1 MPAYIQQHRERIR
14 EVCTLLRSAERP
26 VRLLSTL
33 AWPAEIRQRFFDR
46 KAAEL
51 PRPVYPKFDAA
62 PTFAAVSRA
71 RRSIATGHPVEDWLA
86 RLADVIEG
94 GARMLAGIGT
104 PAFFRQSR
112 LLYGAPTDPLRD
124 ESSNSLELARSF
136 HLVLDDLTHVDLGA
150 PPDAC
155 VLADAV
161 AAEMTSVVR
170 QQFGEQAPVVE
181 VVDQLSANALAGA
194 RRIRIRRGACFTDRD
209 VAQLIQHEAFV
220 HVGTSLNGLLQEEL
234 PILAAGHAGTT
245 RTQEGL
251 AVFAEFIS
259 GSIDLDRLR
268 RLADRVVAIQMSIE
282 GGDFLDV
289 YRFFLEQS
297 GNEGQSFENARRIF
311 RGGNVEGGAPFTK
324 DCVYLDGLLRVHSFL
339 RSIVTMGRAD
349 CLRLLF
355 CGKLDI
361 EDMPALVAL
370 SEAGMCRPPR
380 YLPPWAT
387 DLRFLIAYLAYSRFL
402 NTIDAKLIAAHYEQM
417 LGSFPRLSPAIGAD
431 EAVRV

>member
-1 MPAYIQQHRERIR
+1 MSHYVQQHRERIR
-14 EVCTLLRSAERP
+14 EACTLLRQAERP
-26 VRLLSTL
+26 VRLLATL
-33 AWPAEIRQRFFDR
+33 AWPPEVKQRFFGQG
-46 KAAEL
+46 ASEL
-51 PRPVYPKFDAA
+51 PRPLYAVFDAQ
-62 PTFAAVSRA
+62 PTFDAVAHA
-71 RRSIATGHPVEDWLA
+71 RRLIGAGHPVEDWLA

-104 PAFFRQSR
+104 AAFFEQSR
-112 LLYGAPTDPLRD
+112 LLYGAPTDALRD

-136 HLVLDDLTHVDLGA
+136 HLVLDDLAHVDLGA

-155 VLADAV
+155 VLAETV
-161 AAEMTSVVR
+161 AADITAAVR
-170 QQFGEQAPVVE
+170 QHFHDQAPIVE
-181 VVDQLSANALAGA
+181 IVDQLSANALAGA

-209 VAQLIQHEAFV
+209 VSQLIQHEAFV
-220 HVGTSLNGLLQEEL
+220 HVGTSLNGLAQVDL

-268 RLADRVVAIQMSIE
+268 RLADRVVAIQMAID
-282 GGDFLDV
+282 GADFLDV
-289 YRFFLEQS
+289 YRFFLEQCGS
-297 GNEGQSFENARRIF
+297 ESQSFENARRIF
-311 RGGNVEGGAPFTK
+311 RGGVLEGGAPFTK

-339 RSIVTMGRAD
+339 RSIVTTGRAD

-370 SEAGMCRPPR
+370 AEAGMCRPPR
-380 YLPPWAT
+380 YLPPWAS

-402 NTIDAKLIAAHYEQM
+402 NTIDAKRIAAHYEQM
-417 LGSFPRLSPAIGAD
+417 LGTMPPSQ
-431 EAVRV
+431 

>member
-1 MPAYIQQHRERIR
+1 MSQYVQQHRERIR
-14 EVCTLLRSAERP
+14 EACTLLRQAERP
-26 VRLLSTL
+26 VRLLATL
-33 AWPAEIRQRFFDR
+33 AWPPEVKLRFFSQG
-46 KAAEL
+46 ASEL
-51 PRPVYPKFDAA
+51 PRPLYAVFDAR
-62 PTFAAVSRA
+62 PTFDAVSHA
-71 RRSIATGHPVEDWLA
+71 RRLIGAGHPVEDWLA
-86 RLADVIEG
+86 RLAEVIEG

-104 PAFFRQSR
+104 AAFFEQSR

-136 HLVLDDLTHVDLGA
+136 HLVLDDLAHVDLGA

-155 VLADAV
+155 VLAETV
-161 AAEMTSVVR
+161 AADMTAVVR
-170 QQFGEQAPVVE
+170 RHFGDQAPIVE
-181 VVDQLSANALAGA
+181 IVDQLSANALAGA

-209 VAQLIQHEAFV
+209 LSQLVQHEAFV
-220 HVGTSLNGLLQEEL
+220 HVGTSLNGLAQVDL

-268 RLADRVVAIQMSIE
+268 RLADRVVAIQMAID
-282 GGDFLDV
+282 GADFLDV
-289 YRFFLEQS
+289 YRFFLEQCGS
-297 GNEGQSFENARRIF
+297 ESQSFENARRIF
-311 RGGNVEGGAPFTK
+311 RGGVLEGGAPFTK

-339 RSIVTMGRAD
+339 RSIVTSGRAD

-370 SEAGMCRPPR
+370 AEAGMCRPPR
-380 YLPPWAT
+380 YLPPWAS

-402 NTIDAKLIAAHYEQM
+402 NTIDAKRIAAHYEQM
-417 LGSFPRLSPAIGAD
+417 LGTMPPSSAI
-431 EAVRV
+431 AV